1 IQLFPEIV
9 WLGHNITRRYKESAK
24 LGDLVNAAISAF
36 IGLQSSYQAIEWM
49 EAGRTLIWSQM
60 SSLREPLDELAKEHP
75 DLAMNLRNV
84 ANFSPSDIASP
95 TIMAWTTTAV
105 DYHRKLAIDYEHV
118 LKVVRKQRGF
128 EDFLRAPKIE
138 SILPFIERLDG
149 PVIFINVHSSSCDA
163 LALFPN
169 GAIRHIVLDK
179 LTESQAQDLRSTWTR
194 FLRSSGLRMRGAV
207 SMDRLISKRTN
218 MLGVVLERVWT
229 WIVHPIL
236 EALNFSHWL
245 PHVTWCP
252 TGPLTQLPLH
262 AAGIYDR
269 PAPDRL
275 HVYDHVVS
283 SYTPSLAALLRCH
296 KQPGTHRLYHP
307 NVLVIAQPKT
317 PGYAELPNTRDECDR
332 LRAEI
337 PKHMHTVLLD
347 KEGTVKRA
355 LAAMDHHQW
364 VHIACHGT
372 QDPID
377 PTQSKFAL
385 HDGPLTLGALMS
397 KVADSAE
404 LAFLSAC
411 QTAVGDEKIPEES
424 AHLAAGMLAVGF
436 KGVVGTMWSIY
447 DADAPI
453 VVEAYYKR
461 LHKLRKSKT
470 PGIIPPG
477 YTGSAYALHWAMK
490 VLRERVGE
498 RNFVKWAPFV
508 HFG

>member
-1 IQLFPEIV
+1 
-9 WLGHNITRRYKESAK
+9 
-24 LGDLVNAAISAF
+24 
-36 IGLQSSYQAIEWM
+36 
-49 EAGRTLIWSQM
+49 
-60 SSLREPLDELAKEHP
+60 
-75 DLAMNLRNV
+75 MNLRNV
-84 ANFSPSDIASP
+84 ALALQRSSSTSQTTQNEIQRTRDVVPHSDFSPSGIASP
-95 TIMAWTTTAV
+95 TITAWNTVGTAV
-105 DYHRKLAIDYEHV
+105 DRHRKLAIDYEHV
-118 LKVVRKQRGF
+118 LKAVRKQRGF
-128 EDFLRAPKIE
+128 EDFLHAPKIKTLLP
-138 SILPFIERLDG
+138 SIEHLDG
-149 PVIFINVHSSSCDA
+149 PVVFINVHSSSCDA
-163 LALFPN
+163 LALSPN
-169 GAIRHIVLDK
+169 GGIKRIVLHR

-207 SMDRLISKRTN
+207 SIDRLISKRTN

-236 EALNFSHWL
+236 EALNFFDDTPSRSHRL

-269 PAPDRL
+269 PAADRL

-296 KQPGTHRLYHP
+296 KQPGTHQVYHP

-317 PGYAELPNTRDECDR
+317 PGYAELPYTRDECER
-332 LRAEI
+332 LRAVM
-337 PKHMHTVLLD
+337 PKYAHTVLLD
-347 KEGTVKRA
+347 KQGTVEHT
-355 LAAMDHHQW
+355 LAAMNYHQW

-372 QDPID
+372 QDAVD

-385 HDGPLTLGALMS
+385 YDGPLTLGALMTT
-397 KVADSAE
+397 VADSAE

-411 QTAVGDEKIPEES
+411 QTAVGNKNIPEES

-461 LHKLRKSKT
+461 LHKLRKSKK

-498 RNFVKWAPFV
+498 QNFVKWAPFV
-508 HFG
+508 HFGV